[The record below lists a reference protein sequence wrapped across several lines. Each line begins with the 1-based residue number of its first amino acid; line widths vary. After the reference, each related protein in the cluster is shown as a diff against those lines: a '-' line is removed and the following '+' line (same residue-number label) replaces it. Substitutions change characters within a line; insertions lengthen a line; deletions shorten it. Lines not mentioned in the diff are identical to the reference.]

1 MISRRNLFILLTLS
15 LLLNVGVIGGFV
27 LRSAANDDATQA
39 AQRGHTFLANY
50 LQLNESQKSLWRA
63 KEGQFLSELD
73 LAWQDIAA
81 HRMRM
86 IWEIFSDQPNAERV
100 EAERAAIARLQE
112 HQQRAVIAQLMEERE
127 ILNAAQRD
135 ALADYLIEQ
144 NPFGSLEQMLH
155 EKPNQN

>member
-1 MISRRNLFILLTLS
+1 MMSRRNLIHLLALS
-15 LLLNVGVIGGFV
+15 LLLNVGVMGGV
-27 LRSAANDDATQA
+27 VIQSVANDNAEKV

-50 LQLNESQKSLWRA
+50 LQLSESQLSLWRA
-63 KEGQFLSELD
+63 KEGRFLSELD
-73 LAWQDIAA
+73 IAWQDIAA

-112 HQQRAVIAQLMEERE
+112 QQQRVVIAQLMEERK

-155 EKPNQN
+155 ERPNTK